1 LHENKDMRTLRLT
14 LQYDGTDFVGWQRQA
29 AGRSIQGLLEDALV
43 PIEGTRTV
51 VHGAGRTD
59 AGVHALAQVAS
70 VQLEA
75 AIEPSTLARALNA
88 VLPLDVRVADAHAA
102 EPGFHARFSSTGK
115 VYEYRILNARYASPF
130 LRRYALHII
139 PSLDVDAMR
148 EGAAALVGEHDFSAF
163 QGTGSEVHT
172 PVRTIRRCDWR
183 EGNGPDTPLVFEIEG
198 DGFLRHMVRN
208 IVGTLLDVGLRRRA
222 PEEIGTI
229 LASGS
234 RSRAGN
240 TAPPHGLFLQRV
252 LYGRPS
258 LNAP

>member
-1 LHENKDMRTLRLT
+1 MRTIRLT

-29 AGRSIQGLLEDALV
+29 AGTSIQGVIEDALL
-43 PIEGTRTV
+43 PIEGRRVV

-70 VQLEA
+70 VELEA

-88 VLPLDVRVADAHAA
+88 VLPPDVRVSGA
-102 EPGFHARFSSTGK
+102 ETAEAGFHARFSSTGK
-115 VYEYRILNARYASPF
+115 IYEYRILNARYASPF
-130 LRRYALHII
+130 LRRYALHVI
-139 PSLDVDAMR
+139 PPLDVDAMR

-163 QGTGSEVHT
+163 QGAGSEVHT
-172 PVRTIRRCDWR
+172 AVRTIRRCEWR
-183 EGNGPDTPLVFEIEG
+183 AGNGPDTPLVFEIEG

-208 IVGTLLDVGLRRRA
+208 IVGTLLDVGLGRRDPA
-222 PEEIGTI
+222 EIGTI

-252 LYGRPS
+252 LYGRHP
-258 LNAP
+258 